1 MLLSTE
7 ENEFVAKGRQFF
19 CSELVV
25 KCWKILDIIK
35 NEEACASFLPKALED
50 NEELIL
56 CDDV

>member
-1 MLLSTE
+1 
-7 ENEFVAKGRQFF
+7 
-19 CSELVV
+19 VV

-56 CDDV
+56 CDDVQLGDILNILPSK